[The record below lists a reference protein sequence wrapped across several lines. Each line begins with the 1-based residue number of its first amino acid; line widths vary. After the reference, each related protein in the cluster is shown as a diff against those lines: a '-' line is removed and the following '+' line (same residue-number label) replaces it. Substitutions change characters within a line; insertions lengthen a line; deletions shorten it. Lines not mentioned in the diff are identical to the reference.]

1 MSLDV
6 KDNTAECRYELFE
19 DGERRGFAD
28 YELVGDRI
36 SVLYVKIDEA
46 HEGGGYGRALVN
58 AMLQDARE
66 RKLGVLPFCPFVK
79 AMIGR
84 NRERYLDLVPEDS
97 RALFGFES

>member
-1 MSLDV
+1 MSIDV
-6 KDNTAECRYELFE
+6 EDNTEARRYELFE

-36 SVLYVKIDEA
+36 SLLHVKIDED
-46 HEGGGYGRALVN
+46 HEGGGYGRALVD
-58 AMLQDARE
+58 AMLSDARD
-66 RKLGVLPFCPFVK
+66 RKLGVMPFCPFVR

-97 RALFGFES
+97 RALFGFGA